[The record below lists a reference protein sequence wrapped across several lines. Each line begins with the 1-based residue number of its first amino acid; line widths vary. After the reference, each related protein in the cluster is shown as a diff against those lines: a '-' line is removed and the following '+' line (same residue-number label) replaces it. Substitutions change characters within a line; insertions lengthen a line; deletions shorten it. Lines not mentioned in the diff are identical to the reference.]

1 MKRTKQQWTEQEI
14 QLLTDLTENNRTD
27 QAKQINWSEIA
38 KHFPNRTENTIKS
51 YYSNILKKNLNA
63 FIRKNHQWTKDEIL
77 RLWRYAVTY
86 NSDFQFIQQNF
97 MNQFSVKQLQSQF
110 VQLKYRHERYLKD
123 FEEMLKNMKYSQN
136 ICTKLLLQELFV
148 VKFSFQRHNMIVP
161 HLQMRPK
168 TNEAID
174 SIEIRATEQF
184 WAHIDPKHLH
194 EVITKEQKRRGISDE
209 EIQNV
214 KII

>member
-14 QLLTDLTENNRTD
+14 QLLTDLTKNNRTE

-38 KHFPNRTENTIKS
+38 KNFPNRTENTIKS

-77 RLWRYAVTY
+77 RLWSYTVTY

-110 VQLKYRHERYLKD
+110 VQLKYRHGKYLKD
-123 FEEMLKNMKYSQN
+123 FEEMLKNMKYAQN
-136 ICTKLLLQELFV
+136 ISTKLLLQEGAPKPTNQLIQLKLERPNNSGHILIQNICMKQLSKNKNEEEQTMKKFKTLKQFELFV
-148 VKFSFQRHNMIVP
+148 KQKLKILNMS
-161 HLQMRPK
+161 
-168 TNEAID
+168 E
-174 SIEIRATEQF
+174 
-184 WAHIDPKHLH
+184 
-194 EVITKEQKRRGISDE
+194 
-209 EIQNV
+209 
-214 KII
+214 